1 MFFKMEKQTK
11 NYKDWQGEQMMR
23 RRINRK
29 RLGWQLLAVSLVL
42 GAASVPYQWLRRK
55 SKASSSEDSEE
66 SESKE
71 E

>member
-1 MFFKMEKQTK
+1 
-11 NYKDWQGEQMMR
+11 MMR

-42 GAASVPYQWLRRK
+42 GAASVPYSVAAQEITD
-55 SKASSSEDSEE
+55 ASSEDSEE